1 MLDMSGVT
9 LSRSQGVKTGVS
21 IKFICGVMY
30 YPPPPSPQQP
40 RRIEQV
46 YTQNQLSW
54 GGGGAAAAGGCGGV
68 IAGHFRGATT
78 RLLASLV
85 CCVENVSSKPC
96 LEY

>member
-54 GGGGAAAAGGCGGV
+54 GGGGAAAAGGCCGV

-78 RLLASLV
+78 RLLASRV
-85 CCVENVSSKPC
+85 CCVQNVSSKPC